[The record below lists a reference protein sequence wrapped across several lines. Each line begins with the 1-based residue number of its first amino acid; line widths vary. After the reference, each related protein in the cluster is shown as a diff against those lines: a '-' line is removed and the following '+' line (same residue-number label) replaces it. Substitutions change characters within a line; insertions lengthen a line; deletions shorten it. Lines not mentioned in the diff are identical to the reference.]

1 MKKKAQNPERIYQV
15 RFQDQCCERVTA
27 PHVVRAIRAAQ
38 FARLGKLGA
47 RVRRGTVLDELIV
60 QSVWVAK

>member
-1 MKKKAQNPERIYQV
+1 MKKKAQYVERVYQV
-15 RFQDQCCERVTA
+15 RFQDQRCERVTA
-27 PHVVRAIRAAQ
+27 PRVVRAIRAAQ